1 MLLRIVAFR
10 PLEWTDPSCLV
21 AFAGCRT
28 ASSSQPTEETPG
40 PRSVSL
46 YEDRLLNVI
55 KRQQALEAYAIEA
68 TDREWPEVDRRFRD
82 IAASFQSIVADN
94 PEEVEARLIYGK
106 FLDFF
111 GDHDGARDQFMEV
124 LRVDPTVAVAHQQLG
139 TYFAEHGEPG
149 KALAYYFRATEH
161 APEEPFYHF
170 GMGELLQAHRSEI
183 LEDAALS
190 TDVWEREMLQAFQR
204 AHTLAP
210 GNPVYAFR
218 YGEALMNLEQPDWQ
232 ATLDHWRTFEERPEL
247 SQLQAETLR
256 LHQALCL
263 VALERPED
271 ALPLALSIE
280 TEELIAAR
288 DAVLET
294 INEAT
299 GASDAAE

>member
-1 MLLRIVAFR
+1 MV
-10 PLEWTDPSCLV
+10 LV
-21 AFAGCRT
+21 LIALIGCRT
-28 ASSSQPTEETPG
+28 ASDVERAGEISA
-40 PRSVSL
+40 PRTVSL

-55 KRQQALEAYAIEA
+55 KRQQALEAYAVQA

-94 PEEVEARLIYGK
+94 PEQIEARLIYGK

-111 GDHDGARDQFMEV
+111 GDQDGARDQFLEV

-139 TYFAEHGEPG
+139 TYFAEHGDPG

-170 GMGELLQAHRSEI
+170 GMGELLQAHRAEI

-190 TDVWEREMLQAFQR
+190 AEVWEKQMLKAFQR

-210 GNPVYAFR
+210 DNPVYAFR

-232 ATLDHWRTFEERPEL
+232 VALDHWKAFEERPGL
-247 SQLQAETLR
+247 SPLQAETLR

-263 VALERPED
+263 VALGRPEE
-271 ALPLALSIE
+271 ARVLALSIE
-280 TEELIAAR
+280 TEELSASRAEL
-288 DAVLET
+288 LEA
-294 INEAT
+294 I
-299 GASDAAE
+299 DRAAEASGSAE